1 MTISPNVG
9 THSSHRNRVG
19 PHSGWKHLIDPPSPK
34 ASQRGVSQ
42 LVRRNPSTAVDALG
56 KTVGRA
62 LYSDLMRPP
71 KCSLPQNQSTIVAAQ
86 QIQVIQNQ
94 LRLASSY
101 SKGFQLHIMPS
112 RLQDFP
118 GSLSHVSERAPLSR
132 SRL

>member
-1 MTISPNVG
+1 NRRPSRKRRPVG
-9 THSSHRNRVG
+9 SSHRNRVG

-86 QIQVIQNQ
+86 KIQVIQNQ

-101 SKGFQLHIMPS
+101 S
-112 RLQDFP
+112 
-118 GSLSHVSERAPLSR
+118 
-132 SRL
+132 